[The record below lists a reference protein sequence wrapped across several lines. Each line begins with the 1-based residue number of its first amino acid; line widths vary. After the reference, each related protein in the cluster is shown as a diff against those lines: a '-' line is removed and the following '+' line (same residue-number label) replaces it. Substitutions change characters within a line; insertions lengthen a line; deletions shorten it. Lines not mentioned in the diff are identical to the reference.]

1 MKMELLEL
9 KKRYLAIN
17 FIGLAMIA
25 SVFGYLLLVEIIKRY
40 LAPFTGFIEVSPT
53 TADTIKYVLLFWS
66 AGHYF
71 LIRLLQ
77 KRFSTPPHLNLP
89 VSAVISFVLA
99 EAVALYGL
107 IFFLI
112 AGQAQDFY
120 IFMAISL
127 FFFYLFFPR
136 FDRWEKLLAAAAG
149 K

>member
-1 MKMELLEL
+1 MELLEL

-17 FIGLAMIA
+17 FIGLTMIA
-25 SVFGYLLLVEIIKRY
+25 LVFGYLLVVEIIKRY
-40 LAPFTGFIEVSPT
+40 LAPFTGFMEISPP

-89 VSAVISFVLA
+89 VGAIISFALA

-112 AGQAQDFY
+112 AGKAQDFY

-127 FFFYLFFPR
+127 FFFYMFFPR
-136 FDRWEKLLAAAAG
+136 FDRWEKLLAAAG

>member
-1 MKMELLEL
+1 MEKQEI

-25 SVFGYLLLVEIIKRY
+25 SVFAYCVVVEIIKRT
-40 LAPFTGFIEVSPT
+40 LAPFTGFMKIPPQSV
-53 TADTIKYVLLFWS
+53 ATIRYTLLFVS
-66 AGHYF
+66 AGHYL
-71 LIRLLQ
+71 LIKVLQ
-77 KRFSTPPHLNLP
+77 KRFNTPPNLNLP
-89 VSAVISFVLA
+89 VGAIISFVLA

-112 AGQAQDFY
+112 AGHAEDFY

-127 FFFYLFFPR
+127 FFFYIFFPR
-136 FDRWEKLLAAAAG
+136 FDRWEKLLDAAAG

>member
-1 MKMELLEL
+1 MKMEQLEI
-9 KKRYLAIN
+9 KKRYLATN
-17 FIGLAMIA
+17 FIGLIMIA
-25 SVFGYLLLVEIIKRY
+25 SVFGYCVVVEVIKRT
-40 LAPFTGFIEVSPT
+40 LAPFTGFIKVAPQT
-53 TADTIKYVLLFWS
+53 VDAIRYVLLFCS

-71 LIRLLQ
+71 LIKLLQ

-89 VSAVISFVLA
+89 TGAVISFVLA

-107 IFFLI
+107 IFFFI
-112 AGQAQDFY
+112 AGHAEDFY

-136 FDRWEKLLAAAAG
+136 FDRWEKVLATAAG